1 MTALPGLTG
10 YYQYQWDS
18 SSSVTSPGVYVME
31 YRSDN
36 LLLDM
41 DVYTFTEPADLE
53 AKKFLYNQRTIDKT
67 ASPYPIETLYD
78 VDGTTILGQW
88 ELYHSIETDSRIP
101 L

>member
-1 MTALPGLTG
+1 
-10 YYQYQWDS
+10 
-18 SSSVTSPGVYVME
+18 
-31 YRSDN
+31 
-36 LLLDM
+36 M